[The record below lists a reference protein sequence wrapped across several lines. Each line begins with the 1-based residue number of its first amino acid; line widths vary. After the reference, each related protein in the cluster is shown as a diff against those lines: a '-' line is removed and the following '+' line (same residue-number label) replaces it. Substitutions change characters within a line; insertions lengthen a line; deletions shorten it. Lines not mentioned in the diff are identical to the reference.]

1 MPEAAVPAVPN
12 PTEGGSFS
20 RDPVTGELVRLSP
33 KPVQAPAQSQKPEE
47 LRVQPAP
54 DSDETS
60 TTQE

>member
-20 RDPVTGELVRLSP
+20 RDPVTGELTRLSP
-33 KPVQAPAQSQKPEE
+33 KPLQAPAQSQKPEQ
-47 LRVQPAP
+47 LRAQPAP
-54 DSDETS
+54 ESDEPS